1 MMKEIKTELEQ
12 SIDKIIEK
20 ARKTSNTFILDTAK
34 LIKSELSRNKY
45 SENPISE
52 LEVLQ
57 QMAKTRTKTIAIYDK
72 AGRYDLRDKDA
83 KELDL
88 IQEFIPKEP
97 SEQEIEELIAE
108 LMEAITLTEWANGEG
123 YDIDINGKLIT
134 LSDSELEAINYLTL
148 TLRYKNNG

>member
-1 MMKEIKTELEQ
+1 MMKENKTEVDNRTELEQ
-12 SIDKIIEK
+12 NIDEIIEK
-20 ARKTSNTFILDTAK
+20 ARKTFNTFILNTAK

-45 SENPISE
+45 SEKPISE

-57 QMAKTRTKTIAIYDK
+57 QMAKTRAKTIAIYDK

-83 KELDL
+83 AELGF

-108 LMEAITLTEWANGEG
+108 LMEATTLTIK
-123 YDIDINGKLIT
+123 DIKRVIT
-134 LSDSELEAINYLTL
+134 DVQSTFPTAQKSTIVKIFKSLL
-148 TLRYKNNG
+148 

>member
-1 MMKEIKTELEQ
+1 MMNDNKTEVENRTELEQ
-12 SIDKIIEK
+12 NIDEIIEK

-45 SENPISE
+45 SDKPISE

-57 QMAKTRTKTIAIYDK
+57 QMAKTRAKTIAIYDK

-83 KELDL
+83 AELGF

-108 LMEAITLTEWANGEG
+108 LMEHTILT
-123 YDIDINGKLIT
+123 INDTKDVIAEVQNSFPTAQKGTIVKIFKSL
-134 LSDSELEAINYLTL
+134 L
-148 TLRYKNNG
+148 

>member
-1 MMKEIKTELEQ
+1 MMNDNKTEVENRTELEQ
-12 SIDKIIEK
+12 NIDKIIEK
-20 ARKTSNTFILDTAK
+20 ARKTSNTFILETAK

-45 SENPISE
+45 SEKPLSE

-83 KELDL
+83 KELGL

-97 SEQEIEELIAE
+97 SEQELKEFISE
-108 LMEAITLTEWANGEG
+108 LMEHTILTIKDTKDVIAEVQNSFPTAQKGT
-123 YDIDINGKLIT
+123 IVRIFKSL
-134 LSDSELEAINYLTL
+134 L
-148 TLRYKNNG
+148 